1 MQLAGVPKALKGK
14 KFLFLTPLVALAN
27 QKYRDFKKR
36 YEPLGLK
43 VAIKVGMNRIKA
55 KGELKL
61 PDSNIANADIVVGTY
76 EGIDFLLRSGKSSL
90 LNDLGLVLI
99 DEIHTIS
106 DEERGLRLNGLIKR
120 IEHLFPKTQV
130 IGLSATIK
138 NPKALAK
145 DFNMKL
151 VQYKERPVPLERHI
165 VFVRGDVQRS

>member
-1 MQLAGVPKALKGK
+1 MH
-14 KFLFLTPLVALAN
+14 
-27 QKYRDFKKR
+27 
-36 YEPLGLK
+36 
-43 VAIKVGMNRIKA
+43 
-55 KGELKL
+55 
-61 PDSNIANADIVVGTY
+61 VGTY
-76 EGIDFLLRSGKSSL
+76 EGIDFMLRSGDSAA

-120 IEHLFPKTQV
+120 IEHIFPKTQI

-138 NPKALAK
+138 NPQDLAN

-165 VFVRGDVQRS
+165 VFVRGDVQRRIIMRKLVQREYYSTSSKGFKGQTFWKGNQRFSLSCWIVLLQEGKD